1 MLDSGL
7 RYFATNREM
16 EHLGRIAKEIKN
28 EEAGARGMTD
38 ARSPDTKK
46 ENARNLR
53 LDLQKGGYYFVDM
66 TKYMAFYF
74 GEVDTTKMPADA
86 IVANSH
92 KDVFIDFL
100 EQSKVGR
107 VVICVHGF
115 NVHLY
120 AAHQW
125 FRIMADTIR
134 HTPSLKDKFVADP
147 RDPLLTDATV
157 EPGSLS
163 ALIGFSWPSNGSVL
177 AYNRDQSDAKMSAQ
191 ALAGLISRI
200 IVHGKKV
207 DLICHSMGNLVACN
221 MLQGLV
227 NKVFVP
233 GCFTVDYLRTLA
245 KKRDL
250 NDNTSD
256 ATFAGQVDDLLS
268 IIDREK
274 THAAETSRRK
284 TGCFVDRYVMVA
296 ADVERRHITKA
307 PEKTVESDYIGPY
320 FAGLQHLVGAA
331 CNVYSRFDG
340 ALSVSNLE
348 KRPKDLAL
356 SIGDSVSKLTF
367 GLLDFLERNPDYKW
381 EERLGSGPH
390 PTSAPPNVRSL
401 NATEVAGRKI
411 DHSDHIDSPELVKR
425 IAEFLSAPTPPVIP
439 PA

>member
-16 EHLGRIAKEIKN
+16 EHLGRIAKEIHR
-28 EEAGARGMTD
+28 EEAA
-38 ARSPDTKK
+38 DTATTRKVSRADQEQSDRK
-46 ENARNLR
+46 LR

-66 TKYMAFYF
+66 ARYMAFYF

-86 IVANSH
+86 IVADSH
-92 KDVFIDFL
+92 DAVFAKFL
-100 EQSKVGR
+100 DNDRVGR

-115 NVHLY
+115 NVHLN

-125 FRIMADTIR
+125 FRIFGDTIR
-134 HTPSLKDKFVADP
+134 HAPGLKDRFVADP
-147 RDPLLTDATV
+147 TDPLLTQGGI
-157 EPGSLS
+157 GSGQLS

-177 AYNRDQSDAKMSAQ
+177 AYSRDQSDAMMSSQ

-207 DLICHSMGNLVACN
+207 DLICHSMGNLVACH

-233 GCFTVDYLRTLA
+233 GCFTEEYLRSLTA
-245 KKRDL
+245 KYGNKHPMNARL
-250 NDNTSD
+250 PRA
-256 ATFAGQVDDLLS
+256 ATDLLPLVNRDTVPAHEKARRGS
-268 IIDREK
+268 ACFIDRY
-274 THAAETSRRK
+274 A
-284 TGCFVDRYVMVA
+284 MIA

-307 PEKTVESDYIGPY
+307 ADKTAESDYIGPY
-320 FAGLQHLVGAA
+320 FSGLEHLVGTA

-340 ALSVSNLE
+340 ALGVSNLE
-348 KRPKDLAL
+348 KKPKDMAL
-356 SIGDSVSKLTF
+356 SIGDRISKLSF

-390 PTSAPPNVRSL
+390 PTSAPPNLRSL

-411 DHSDHIDSPELVKR
+411 DHSDHIDSPEVVR
-425 IAEFLSAPTPPVIP
+425 QIAEFLSPP
-439 PA
+439 